1 MPIGITDEH
10 LALHAAATGWV
21 ERHCPPSVPR
31 AQLDAATEA
40 LPAFWPDLVAQGWTG
55 LHLEE
60 SFGGEGYGIPEL
72 AVVLEE
78 LGAAAVPGPFLATV
92 LAGAVLQAAGKEAA
106 AGVRPRTR
114 RRFAGRRRR
123 ARRLGSRRRRQ
134 TTARSG

>member
-1 MPIGITDEH
+1 M
-10 LALHAAATGWV
+10 
-21 ERHCPPSVPR
+21 
-31 AQLDAATEA
+31 
-40 LPAFWPDLVAQGWTG
+40 AQGWTG

-106 AGVRPRTR
+106 ARSGPDSRTVRWSARSRSKPGSRPRR
-114 RRFAGRRRR
+114 E
-123 ARRLGSRRRRQ
+123 